1 MGSRLNTEVEHQGR
15 VYHVQTENTKR
26 SGPAVETLIFDRGEV
41 LVRMTAPCEKL
52 IANHALELQHWNLVG
67 KIHNGMLDDR
77 EVAGSAAP
85 RTAWW
90 ERHLGRVSVVLRW

>member
-1 MGSRLNTEVEHQGR
+1 MGSRLNTEVEHRGR

-41 LVRMTAPCEKL
+41 LVRMTASYEEL
-52 IANHALELQHWNLVG
+52 AASQALELQHWDLVR
-67 KIHNGMLDDR
+67 KIHSGMLDDK

-85 RTAWW
+85 QAAWW
-90 ERHLGRVSVVLRW
+90 ERHLGRVSVVVRW